1 MSVLCYGHFH
11 FMALNRGIFLLMFF
25 ISFSSSNAQLLDS
38 ISLSI
43 KEKPRLLFKLDGRGS
58 FISTRSAR
66 IWGFKV
72 GVEHN
77 DRVQYGIGYSWLRN
91 EISQEVELNGEMVPS
106 RVRFG
111 YLTPFF
117 EYAFYQRNKWEV
129 SIPVQVGLGQAWYEH
144 KDDQGEKYKVDKTWV
159 FMYEPAMTVEYRV
172 FRFFGAG
179 IGVGYRLAIKTNRA
193 MEENFTAPIY
203 LLKLKL
209 YLPEV
214 LNVLR

>member
-1 MSVLCYGHFH
+1 
-11 FMALNRGIFLLMFF
+11 MAFTRGASLILFFFLL
-25 ISFSSSNAQLLDS
+25 SFSNAQLLDS
-38 ISLSI
+38 ISLSL
-43 KEKPRLLFKLDGRGS
+43 KEKPRVLFKLDGRGS

-77 DRVQYGIGYSWLRN
+77 GRVQYGIGYSWLRN
-91 EISQEVELNGEMVPS
+91 EISQEVELNGELVPS
-106 RVRFG
+106 KVRFG
-111 YLTPFF
+111 YITPFF

-129 SIPVQVGLGQAWYEH
+129 SIPVQIGLGQAWYEH
-144 KDDQGEKYKVDKTWV
+144 KNEEGEKHQVNKTWV
-159 FMYEPAMTVEYRV
+159 FMYEPAMTFQYRV
-172 FRFFGAG
+172 FRFFAAG
-179 IGVGYRLAIKTNRA
+179 IGVGYRLAIKTNQA

>member
-1 MSVLCYGHFH
+1 MTF
-11 FMALNRGIFLLMFF
+11 FRGVFLLIF
-25 ISFSSSNAQLLDS
+25 ILSFSFSNAQLLDS
-38 ISLSI
+38 ISLSL
-43 KEKPRLLFKLDGRGS
+43 KEKPRVLFKLDGRGS
-58 FISTRSAR
+58 FISTRSAS

-72 GVEHN
+72 GVEH
-77 DRVQYGIGYSWLRN
+77 DGRVQYGIGYSWLRN
-91 EISQEVELNGEMVPS
+91 EISEEVDLNGEQVPS

-111 YLTPFF
+111 YIAPYF
-117 EYAFYQRNKWEV
+117 EYAFYQRKKWEV
-129 SIPVQVGLGQAWYEH
+129 SIPVQVGLGQAWYEY
-144 KDDQGEKYKVDKTWV
+144 KDEQGKKHKVDKTWV

-179 IGVGYRLAIKTNRA
+179 FGVGYRLAIKTNRA

-214 LNVLR
+214 FNVLR

>member
-1 MSVLCYGHFH
+1 MH
-11 FMALNRGIFLLMFF
+11 LMVD
-25 ISFSSSNAQLLDS
+25 I
-38 ISLSI
+38 
-43 KEKPRLLFKLDGRGS
+43 
-58 FISTRSAR
+58 
-66 IWGFKV
+66 
-72 GVEHN
+72 
-77 DRVQYGIGYSWLRN
+77 
-91 EISQEVELNGEMVPS
+91 
-106 RVRFG
+106 
-111 YLTPFF
+111 
-117 EYAFYQRNKWEV
+117 WEV

>member
-1 MSVLCYGHFH
+1 
-11 FMALNRGIFLLMFF
+11 MAFTRGASLILFF
-25 ISFSSSNAQLLDS
+25 FSFSFGSAQLLDS
-38 ISLSI
+38 ISLSL
-43 KEKPRLLFKLDGRGS
+43 KEKPRVLFKLDGRGS

-77 DRVQYGIGYSWLRN
+77 SRVQYGIGYSWLRN
-91 EISQEVELNGEMVPS
+91 EISQDVDLNGELVPS
-106 RVRFG
+106 KVRFG
-111 YLTPFF
+111 YITPFF

-129 SIPVQVGLGQAWYEH
+129 SIPLQIGLGQAWYEH
-144 KDDQGEKYKVDKTWV
+144 KNDAGEKHQVNKTWV
-159 FMYEPAMTVEYRV
+159 FMYEPAMTVQYRV
-172 FRFFGAG
+172 FRFFAAG
-179 IGVGYRLAIKTNRA
+179 MGVGYRLAIKTNRA

-203 LLKLKL
+203 LIKLKL